1 MFHDGTTVLTPT
13 KTLTLQGGTNI
24 SSFMNPFLSLT
35 VDQNTELT
43 PIRSWTKN
51 SGDGRRGPSSCATNM
66 KNTQLRAKDPKLI
79 VQNFSASCGWYP
91 YTLRSMWFVIA
102 TNYFIRSTNTALPSK
117 CTMVPI
123 FPFVNKLV
131 FVTGVGLLDTLFPHR
146 CALRVGHQMSNV
158 SMLSY
163 FKKDSKH
170 HSNES
175 NHWIREPL
183 SCFPSFI
190 GICKLEEWI
199 RDARVKPRYSS
210 TVWLM
215 STPKRSCGLG
225 DWC

>member
-1 MFHDGTTVLTPT
+1 MFWYVRPGMCPLHTCDLKWTDVIITR
-13 KTLTLQGGTNI
+13 Q
-24 SSFMNPFLSLT
+24 FLRRT
-35 VDQNTELT
+35 YFNFRWLT

-163 FKKDSKH
+163 FKKNSKH
-170 HSNES
+170 HSNET
-175 NHWIREPL
+175 IIEYADL
-183 SCFPSFI
+183 SHAFLPSSAF
-190 GICKLEEWI
+190 
-199 RDARVKPRYSS
+199 AN
-210 TVWLM
+210 
-215 STPKRSCGLG
+215 
-225 DWC
+225 